1 MSLSAFIRAQPKLY
15 QNYFGGA
22 GNDVANGIS
31 ETSDGGYIIV
41 GTYSVG
47 FSKEAF
53 LIKYSC
59 DENYEW
65 SKRYK
70 GIGNSE
76 GLDVKEAPD
85 NGFVFTGITNNN
97 DVLLAKTDYDGVLQ
111 WSKAYNFGVESGIN
125 LCVTPDSGFVIT
137 GNIRSG
143 GGTPNVL
150 AIRTDQNGDTL
161 WAKKYGSSAV
171 SIGIFDLGTQVI
183 STKDNGF
190 LIVGT
195 TTNYGVSS
203 TNEDIIIVKINGD
216 GVLQWSKVYGTNN
229 IIDKEYGNGVIELMD
244 GGYIITGYALQP
256 STSNQ
261 EDIIL
266 FKTDSNGVLD
276 WANTYGAISAKD
288 IGNKIVSLDT
298 NTYII
303 FGEYGLGFGGQ
314 DACAIYVDKNGNLN
328 DMMTYGNSLD
338 DRFKA
343 GIISNKGG
351 NIIIGET
358 KSYSLS
364 SEMYLVRTDTLGLS
378 CTDSSFLPIQTIYP
392 LQTDTITLIVNT
404 LKAAIEIINAPISIS
419 TSIDDLPVSICEY
432 NITIPDFSLDSVCKG
447 DSLFFNN
454 LTSGYVDSWK
464 WYFGDGDSSDLIN
477 PNHLYISSDIY
488 PCTLTVG
495 YGCYAD
501 TVIKDMIVY
510 ELPFATLPDSVSMCL
525 GDTVQINAGNIG
537 ADYLWST
544 GPTSQIMDIFQ
555 SGMYIVKITNLNDC
569 VINDTV
575 ISKVNS
581 LPIINLGI
589 DTSICLGDSVILNAF
604 NLGNRIAWSTGDS
617 TSSITINTTGTYSVD
632 IIDTNGCEAEDEVL
646 IVVVDTLN
654 IYLGNDTSL
663 CVGDSLVLSSGIPGA
678 DYYQWNTGDSS
689 SAINIKESG
698 IYIVEVNK
706 CGIDNDTINIIF
718 NSPTIL
724 DLWNDTSVC
733 GSYMISP
740 GISDVN
746 YYWSTGDTSEY
757 LLVDT
762 TGTYFL
768 NILDS
773 NGCKSMDSIFIIV
786 YSIPFADAGPNDTIY
801 YGEPVILMG
810 TTNASYFY
818 WIDSIDNLLSESL
831 DNSLIPNQ
839 TNYYVF
845 NVIDSNGCYNSDTV
859 TIYILHQ
866 LKYFIP
872 NSFSPNNDGFNDK
885 FDITGSGM
893 LSAEIYIY
901 SRLGEMVY
909 SANVLYDNTYEKID
923 SWDGIN
929 NNGKILPDTYAYHIK
944 ILTTD
949 NKQVDIKGNL
959 LLTK

>member
-22 GNDVANGIS
+22 GNDVASGVS
-31 ETSDGGYIIV
+31 QVSDGGYIVV
-41 GTYSVG
+41 GTYGVG
-47 FSKEAF
+47 LNKEVF
-53 LIKYSC
+53 LLKYSC
-59 DENYEW
+59 DEKYEW
-65 SKRYK
+65 SKRYASV
-70 GIGNSE
+70 GNSE
-76 GLDVKEAPD
+76 GLDVKEAPG

-97 DVLLAKTDYDGVLQ
+97 NVLLAKTDYDGILQ
-111 WSKAYNFGVESGIN
+111 WSKAYDFGIETGVSI
-125 LCVTPDSGFVIT
+125 CVGPDSGFVIA
-137 GNIRSG
+137 GNVRSG
-143 GGTPNVL
+143 GGPPNVL
-150 AIRTDQNGDTL
+150 VIRTNKDGDTL
-161 WAKKYGSSAV
+161 WCKRYGSNAV
-171 SIGIFDLGTQVI
+171 SLGIYDLGQGI
-183 STKDNGF
+183 IKTKDGF
-190 LIVGT
+190 LITGT

-203 TNEDIIIVKINGD
+203 VNEDILLIKIDFD
-216 GVLQWSKVYGTNN
+216 GNIQWSKVYGASNAN
-229 IIDKEYGNGVIELMD
+229 DKEYGYHSIELNN
-244 GGYIITGYALQP
+244 GGFLVTGYIYQP
-256 STSNQ
+256 LLANF
-261 EDIIL
+261 EDIVVMKLDSIGEMVWTYMYL
-266 FKTDSNGVLD
+266 TDKKDIALSAQFLNENSYMIFGEIGLGSGNSDAFTMNLDSNGLINNMTMYGGVLD
-276 WANTYGAISAKD
+276 
-288 IGNKIVSLDT
+288 
-298 NTYII
+298 
-303 FGEYGLGFGGQ
+303 
-314 DACAIYVDKNGNLN
+314 DKVN
-328 DMMTYGNSLD
+328 
-338 DRFKA
+338 A
-343 GIISNKGG
+343 GIISEKGG
-351 NIIIGET
+351 NLLIGET
-358 KSYSLS
+358 KSYSS
-364 SEMYLVRTDTLGLS
+364 SSDIFFIRTDTFGSSCSGINLLPNQLGYAML
-378 CTDSSFLPIQTIYP
+378 I
-392 LQTDTITLIVNT
+392 DTITLSINNRSVSMS
-404 LKAAIEIINAPISIS
+404 IIDNPINSVIN
-419 TSIDDLPVSICEY
+419 IGAQPVSICDVEL
-432 NITIPDFSLDSVCKG
+432 TSADFEEDSICMN
-447 DSLFFNN
+447 DTLFFNN
-454 LTSGYVDSWK
+454 STSGYVDSWE
-464 WYFGDGDSSDLIN
+464 WYFGDGDSSGLTN
-477 PNHLYISSDIY
+477 PNHLYLSSGTY

-510 ELPFATLPDSVSMCL
+510 ELPSATLPDSISMCL

-537 ADYLWST
+537 ADYLWSS
-544 GPTSQIMDIFQ
+544 GPTSQTIDVFQ
-555 SGMYIVKITNLNDC
+555 SDIYFVRITSLNNCFID
-569 VINDTV
+569 DTLV
-575 ISKVNS
+575 SNVNA
-581 LPIINLGI
+581 LPVINLGE
-589 DTSICLGDSVILNAF
+589 DTSICLNDSLELNAF
-604 NLGNRIAWSTGDS
+604 NSGNDIDWSTGE
-617 TSSITINTTGTYSVD
+617 TVSSVTINTTGIYSVHV
-632 IIDTNGCEAEDEVL
+632 IDTNGCEAEDEIL
-646 IVVVDTLN
+646 IIVIDTLN

-678 DYYQWNTGDSS
+678 NYYQWNTGDSS

-724 DLWNDTSVC
+724 DLRNDTSVC

-740 GISDVN
+740 GIYDVN